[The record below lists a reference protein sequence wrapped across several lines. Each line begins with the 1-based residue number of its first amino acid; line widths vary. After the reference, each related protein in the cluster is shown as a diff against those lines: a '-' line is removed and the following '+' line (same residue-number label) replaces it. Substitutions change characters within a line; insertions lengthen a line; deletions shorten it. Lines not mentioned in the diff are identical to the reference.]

1 MFASW
6 LLGFSERGTNLHTCE
21 VSKSITSGIQ
31 DMCQGNTNV
40 ASCKKKKKEEKLGA
54 EPHDRFLTP
63 CGEEQKEEEEEE
75 DK

>member
-1 MFASW
+1 
-6 LLGFSERGTNLHTCE
+6 
-21 VSKSITSGIQ
+21 
-31 DMCQGNTNV
+31 MCQGNTNV

-75 DK
+75 DKWLQLKCILTWWVSPIPTRPPTS